1 MSFSDSSSTS
11 HAPRVCCQAS
21 EGLQTC
27 TSILRLDLKLG
38 TWRCPEL
45 NLKRGSSSLKSVS
58 RISPVVVYPGQVLSY
73 TPTFQAASNHLFRNL
88 LFPGVYVSAKSCVSS
103 FALAPSILHFSLY
116 TPQSLWLVAVSWHLR
131 VPTQLSR
138 FANRPTV
145 DLAQSL
151 RLSLRENKMIE

>member
-73 TPTFQAASNHLFRNL
+73 TPTFQSGLQSPFQ
-88 LFPGVYVSAKSCVSS
+88 K
-103 FALAPSILHFSLY
+103 LA
-116 TPQSLWLVAVSWHLR
+116 
-131 VPTQLSR
+131 LSR
-138 FANRPTV
+138 CVCEREI
-145 DLAQSL
+145 L
-151 RLSLRENKMIE
+151 RLFIRACAFDIALQPVHTPKSLAGGRFLASSSSYAVVQIRKPTDS